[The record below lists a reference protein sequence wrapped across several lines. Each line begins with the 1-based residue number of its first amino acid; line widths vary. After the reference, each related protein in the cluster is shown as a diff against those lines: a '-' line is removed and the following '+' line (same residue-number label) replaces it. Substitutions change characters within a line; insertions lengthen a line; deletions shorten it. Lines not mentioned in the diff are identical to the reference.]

1 MAAISANQVKELRD
15 RTGAGMM
22 DCKKALTE
30 ADGDV
35 DKAEEILR
43 TKGLASAAGRAGR
56 SADQGL
62 VEAYIHFNNTVGS
75 LIEVNCET
83 DFVANTD
90 EFKQLAKDLALHVA
104 SPSAPRYVTRDQV
117 PAGELEAERRIF
129 EAQARELG
137 KPDNVI
143 PNIVEGKMKAF
154 YEQTVLLDQ
163 PYVKDD
169 SKTIQELLDETS
181 AKVGEKVA
189 VRRFVRF
196 RLGEE
201 TG

>member
-1 MAAISANQVKELRD
+1 MTEISATQVKELRD

-22 DCKKALTE
+22 DCKKALSE

-56 SADQGL
+56 SANQGL

-90 EFKQLAKDLALHVA
+90 GFRRLAKDLALHIA
-104 SPSAPRYVTRDQV
+104 SPSAPRYVTRDQI
-117 PAGELEAERRIF
+117 PAGELEAERRIY

-137 KPDNVI
+137 KPDDVI
-143 PNIVEGKMKAF
+143 PNIVEGKMRAF

-169 SKTIQELLDETS
+169 SKTIQQLLDEMS

-189 VRRFVRF
+189 VRRFVRY

-201 TG
+201 SG

>member
-1 MAAISANQVKELRD
+1 MTEISAKQVKELRD

-22 DCKKALTE
+22 DCKKALSE

-56 SADQGL
+56 SANQGL

-83 DFVANTD
+83 DFVANTG
-90 EFKQLAKDLALHVA
+90 EFKQLVRDLALHIA

-117 PAGELEAERRIF
+117 PAAELEAERRIY

-137 KPDNVI
+137 KPDDVI
-143 PNIVEGKMKAF
+143 PNIVDGKVKAF
-154 YEQTVLLDQ
+154 YEQTVLLEQ

-169 SKTIQELLDETS
+169 SKTIQQLLDEMS

-189 VRRFVRF
+189 VRRFVRY

-201 TG
+201 SG